1 MNTRLTK
8 LRSGSQAWLACALV
22 LGITPSLASAQ
33 DVRVAVRPEAIRQSM
48 PQPTSNY
55 RGGYHHNS
63 HYAPSYQTPVRYDDQ
78 TFPANYRPA
87 PSDYSVPNDRPITPV
102 YPGTDVPGSPY
113 GPASPAYGPVS
124 PEPSYGAPTH
134 AEPTIAEKLTYR
146 YTDSRMASFVRSASM
161 STITSLFQEIS
172 QYIDQRHVNPVSYEV
187 RTARA
192 LDSLIH
198 AVEHPAFLQA
208 AGASA
213 NPAAARQV
221 QAELNR
227 MKTSQP
233 ARSAQQSLSVMQY
246 AANLVSR
253 SMGIRSEAVAMEFI
267 NGTIDSL
274 DRYSAFTPGA
284 SLGRSGA
291 ETPHEGVEMANLSE
305 NIVGI
310 GVELKAH
317 DDGALIIGVIDGGP
331 AAQAKLQRGDVIT
344 AIDGK
349 SLAGMNLN
357 QAADLITG
365 PAGSRLGMQV
375 VRDGRNGNVTLTR
388 QRVYVSSVT
397 NVQMIDPN
405 QKVAYLRLKQFSESS
420 SADLD
425 KALWNLHNQG
435 MKTLV
440 LDLRGN
446 PGGLLDQAILI
457 SDKFIAG
464 GNIVGTKGRTAQD
477 NSLEKASYDRT
488 WKVPLVVLVDENS
501 ASASE
506 IFAAAI
512 QDNKRGV
519 VVGRNSYGK
528 GTVQTHFPLRSASGD
543 LKLTTAKFYSPSGRE
558 MAGSGVRP
566 DVAVPASQA
575 GLEFSPERDGDIQM
589 ALRIAQDGRAAQL
602 AAAAGR
608 L

>member
-1 MNTRLTK
+1 MNTRLNHN
-8 LRSGSQAWLACALV
+8 RSGWHAWLACALV
-22 LGITPSLASAQ
+22 LGITSSLASAQ
-33 DVRVAVRPEAIRQSM
+33 EVRVAVRPEAIRQTM
-48 PQPTSNY
+48 PQRNYDY
-55 RGGYHHNS
+55 RGYDHNNT
-63 HYAPSYQTPVRYDDQ
+63 HGAPAYRAPERYEDL
-78 TFPANYRPA
+78 TFPANYGPA
-87 PSDYSVPNDRPITPV
+87 PTDYAVPNNRPFNPV
-102 YPGTDVPGSPY
+102 YPGSDVPGSPY
-113 GPASPAYGPVS
+113 GPVA

-134 AEPTIAEKLTYR
+134 PEPTIHEKLTYR
-146 YTDSRMASFVRSASM
+146 YTDSKMVNFVRSASM
-161 STITSLFQEIS
+161 STITSLFQEVS

-192 LDSLIH
+192 LDGLVH

-208 AGASA
+208 AGASP

-221 QAELNR
+221 QAELQR
-227 MKTSQP
+227 MKTAQP
-233 ARSAQQSLSVMQY
+233 ARSSQQALSVMQY

-253 SMGIRSEAVAMEFI
+253 SMGIRSEAVAVEFI

-274 DRYSAFTPGA
+274 DRYSAFNPGA

-291 ETPHEGVEMANLSE
+291 EAPHEGVETANLSE

-349 SLAGMNLN
+349 SLKGMNLN

-375 VRDGRNGNVTLTR
+375 VRDGRSGSVTLTR
-388 QRVYVSSVT
+388 RSVYVSSVT

-405 QKVAYLRLKQFSESS
+405 QKVAYLRLKQFSQSS

-425 KALWNLHNQG
+425 KALWNLHDQG

-464 GNIVGTKGRTAQD
+464 GSIVGTKGRTAQD
-477 NSLEKASYDRT
+477 NTLEKANFDRT
-488 WKVPLVVLVDENS
+488 WKVPLVVLIDENS

-519 VVGRNSYGK
+519 VIGRNSYGK

-566 DVAVPASQA
+566 DIMVPASGA

-602 AAAAGR
+602 AAAAGK

>member
-1 MNTRLTK
+1 MKTHLTHT
-8 LRSGSQAWLACALV
+8 RSGWHAWLACAV
-22 LGITPSLASAQ
+22 MLGVASSHTLAQ
-33 DVRVAVRPEAIRQSM
+33 EVRVAVRPEAIRQTS
-48 PQPTSNY
+48 PQRGYDY
-55 RGGYHHNS
+55 RGNS
-63 HYAPSYQTPVRYDDQ
+63 HFDHSNSHSSGYVPATTPVRYEDLSV
-78 TFPANYRPA
+78 PAGYRPA
-87 PSDYSVPNDRPITPV
+87 PIDYSAPTYRPDDEV
-102 YPGTDVPGSPY
+102 YPGS
-113 GPASPAYGPVS
+113 YGPVT

-134 AEPTIAEKLTYR
+134 PEPTIDEDLTYR
-146 YTDSRMASFVRSASM
+146 YTDSKMVSFVRSASM
-161 STITSLFQEIS
+161 NTLTSLYQEIS
-172 QYIDQRHVNPVSYEV
+172 QFVDQRHVNPVSYEV

-192 LDSLIH
+192 LDSLIR

-208 AGASA
+208 SGASA

-221 QAELNR
+221 QEELNR
-227 MKTSQP
+227 LKTSQP
-233 ARSAQQSLSVMQY
+233 ARSSQQALGVMQY
-246 AANLVSR
+246 AASMVSR
-253 SMGIRSEAVAMEFI
+253 SMGIRAEAVAAEFI

-274 DRYSAFTPGA
+274 DRYSAFNPGSTA
-284 SLGRSGA
+284 GRSGA
-291 ETPHEGVEMANLSE
+291 EGPGEGVEMANLSE

-310 GVELKAH
+310 GVELKSH
-317 DDGALIIGVIDGGP
+317 DDGVLIIGVIDGGP
-331 AAQAKLQRGDVIT
+331 AAQAKLQRGDIIT
-344 AIDGK
+344 AIDGR

-375 VRDGRNGNVTLTR
+375 MRDGRNGNVTLTR
-388 QRVYVSSVT
+388 RSVYVSSVA

-420 SADLD
+420 NADLD

-435 MKTLV
+435 MQTLV
-440 LDLRGN
+440 MDLRGN

-457 SDKFIAG
+457 SDKFIAN

-477 NSLEKASYDRT
+477 NTLEKATYDRT

-512 QDNKRGV
+512 QENNRGV
-519 VVGRNSYGK
+519 IIGRNSYGK
-528 GTVQTHFPLRSASGD
+528 GTVQTHFPLRTVSGD
-543 LKLTTAKFYSPSGRE
+543 LKLTTAKFYSPTGRE

-566 DVAVPASQA
+566 DIMVPATGA
-575 GLEFSPERDGDIQM
+575 GLEFSPDRDGDIQM
-589 ALRIAQDGRAAQL
+589 ALRIAQEGRAAQL